1 MLTKRKGESYKSAP
15 CEVYIEEKRY
25 KIKKRQKKRELGNS
39 LSSKGKREVTL
50 LMVSMCKKAVAYLY
64 IWSNT

>member
-25 KIKKRQKKRELGNS
+25 KIKKRQKKKSLAIVFRVKVRE
-39 LSSKGKREVTL
+39 K
-50 LMVSMCKKAVAYLY
+50 
-64 IWSNT
+64 